1 MVRCPT
7 WLQWYDVALLGDVAA
22 CRSGSLACAAFGLGI
37 DTRGEDSL
45 STGTHVRWAAA
56 AVQHNAHVR
65 WAPYKYRTALHLQD
79 RIGDS
84 GFLAG
89 EKTRM
94 SYLHDTCVFTTY
106 QFYSILDS

>member
-1 MVRCPT
+1 M
-7 WLQWYDVALLGDVAA
+7 
-22 CRSGSLACAAFGLGI
+22 LACAACGLGI
-37 DTRGEDSL
+37 DTRGEDPL
-45 STGTHVRWAAA
+45 STGTDVRWAAA

-89 EKTRM
+89 EETRM
-94 SYLHDTCVFTTY
+94 SYLHPCMYTCVFTTY
-106 QFYSILDS
+106 LFLFDSRSIADRAHP